1 MTQPQSAIVPL
12 GPAGLTLSRTI
23 PGLMRLFDW
32 KLDAPALNHWIH
44 ACLEMGCTTFD
55 HADIYGGYAIEAAF
69 GKALAL
75 TPGLRDKIQLV
86 TKCGIGLVTPN
97 RPDTRVHH
105 YDTSRAHIL
114 ASAERSLENLRTDR
128 IDLLLVHRPDPLM
141 DADEVATALSELR
154 RSGKVLHCGVSNF
167 LPFQLEL
174 LQSRLDFPML
184 TNQIEFSVTHM
195 QPIYDGTLD
204 QAQRLRMPPMIWG
217 PLGGGRI
224 FTSTDERGTRLL
236 QILEKIGGQ
245 IGATPDQV
253 ALAWILMHPA
263 RPLPVLGTGRLE
275 RISAAVAAEAIQ
287 LDRQSWFEIWEAS
300 VGHEV
305 P

>member
-1 MTQPQSAIVPL
+1 MTQPQSAVVTL
-12 GPAGLTLSRTI
+12 GPDGPTLSRTI

-32 KLDAPALNHWIH
+32 QFDAPGLNHWIH
-44 ACLEMGCTTFD
+44 ACREMGCTTFD

-69 GKALAL
+69 GEALAL
-75 TPGLRDKIQLV
+75 TPTMRDQIQLV

-114 ASAERSLENLRTDR
+114 ASAERSLQNLRTDR

-141 DADEVATALSELR
+141 DADEVAAALAELR
-154 RSGKVLHCGVSNF
+154 RSGKALHFGVSNF

-174 LQSRLDFPML
+174 LQARLDFPLL
-184 TNQIEFSVTHM
+184 TNQVEFSVAHM
-195 QPIYDGTLD
+195 QPFYDGTLD
-204 QAQRLRMPPMIWG
+204 QAQRLRMRPMIWG

-224 FTSTDERGTRLL
+224 FTRTDERGTRLL
-236 QILEKIGGQ
+236 QTLKKIGSQ
-245 IGATPDQV
+245 IGAAPDQV

-275 RISAAVAAEAIQ
+275 RIRAAVAAEAIK

>member
-1 MTQPQSAIVPL
+1 MTPPQSAVVPV
-12 GPAGLTLSRTI
+12 GPDGLTLSRTI

-32 KLDAPALNHWIH
+32 KLDAAGLNRWIH

-69 GKALAL
+69 GEALAL
-75 TPGLRDKIQLV
+75 TPGLRDRIQLV

-114 ASAERSLENLRTDR
+114 ASAERSLLNLRTDR
-128 IDLLLVHRPDPLM
+128 LDLLLVHRPDPLM
-141 DADEVATALSELR
+141 DADEVAAALTELR
-154 RSGKVLHCGVSNF
+154 RAGKVLHCGVSNF
-167 LPFQLEL
+167 LPFQLDL
-174 LQSRLDFPML
+174 LKARVDFSL
-184 TNQIEFSVTHM
+184 VTNQIEFSVAHM
-195 QPIYDGTLD
+195 QPFYDGTLD

-224 FTSTDERGTRLL
+224 FTSTDDRGTRLR
-236 QILEKIGGQ
+236 QKLEEIGGR
-245 IGATPDQV
+245 IGAAADQV
-253 ALAWILMHPA
+253 ALAWLLKHPA

-275 RISAAVAAEAIQ
+275 RIAAAVAAESLA

-300 VGHEV
+300 AGHEV